1 MIRLFPK
8 DWRFLLLR
16 WSILLILLICGCAYI
31 TTMPGKS
38 YSDPLAPLSDEEKQ
52 LSRHLKT
59 HVTVL
64 GGKIG
69 ERHVWCNDR
78 LNQAAD
84 YIQSV
89 LIGLGYRVSTQ
100 EFQVEAGTVRN
111 IEAERKGSSVPEEII
126 IIGAHYDSVIGSPG
140 ANDNASGI
148 AAVIEIARL
157 LADKKLSRTLRFV
170 AFVNEEPPFFE
181 TEQMGSRVY
190 AARSHQ
196 RKENIAAMLSLETI
210 GYYSDDAGSQKY
222 PFPFRYFYPN
232 IGNFIGFVSNLSSGK
247 LLRQVIASFRKHTA
261 FPSEGVAAP
270 GWLTGIGWSDHAAF
284 WQEGYP
290 AIMITDTAP
299 FRYQH
304 YHTRHDT
311 PDQLDYDRMARVVSG
326 ISRVAAEMAG
336 CE

>member
-1 MIRLFPK
+1 MIKLFPE
-8 DWRFLLLR
+8 DWRFFLLR
-16 WSILLILLICGCAYI
+16 WSILLMLLIGGSVYF

-38 YSDPLAPLSDEEKQ
+38 YFGALAPLSDEEKQ

-64 GGKIG
+64 GGNIG

-84 YIQSV
+84 YIQSI
-89 LIGLGYRVSTQ
+89 LSSLGYTVSTQ
-100 EFQVEAGTVRN
+100 EFQVETGTVRN

-126 IIGAHYDSVIGSPG
+126 VIGAHYDSVIGSPG

-157 LADKKLSRTLRFV
+157 FTDKKLSRTVRFV

-181 TEQMGSRVY
+181 THQMGSRVY
-190 AARSHQ
+190 AARSRE
-196 RKENIAAMLSLETI
+196 RKENIVAMLSLETI
-210 GYYSDDAGSQKY
+210 GCYSDTVGSQKY
-222 PFPFRYFYPN
+222 PFPFSFFYPN
-232 IGNFIGFVSNLSSGK
+232 TGNFIAFVSNLSSVK
-247 LLRQVIASFRKHTA
+247 LLRQLIVSFRSHTA

-270 GWLTGIGWSDHAAF
+270 GWLTGIGWSDHSAF
-284 WQEGYP
+284 WKEGYP
-290 AIMITDTAP
+290 GVMITDTAL
-299 FRYQH
+299 FRYDH

-311 PDQLDYDRMARVVSG
+311 PDKPDYARMAQVVAG
-326 ISRVAAEMAG
+326 ISRAAAEMAVK
-336 CE
+336 